1 MVDAMRRSLLSAL
14 AVLALSAP
22 APASADDEV
31 RVGGTCGKGATS
43 ELRLRAKDGAIQ
55 VRFEVDS
62 RRAYKRW
69 EVVLV
74 HERRVVWRG
83 RVRTR
88 SGGSFRVRR
97 SVPDFTGADQ
107 VSARASGPRGN
118 TCAAAAVLTGP

>member
-1 MVDAMRRSLLSAL
+1 MRRSLLSAL

-22 APASADDEV
+22 APAFADNEV

-62 RRAYKRW
+62 HRADERW
-69 EVVLV
+69 QVVLV

-97 SVPDFTGADQ
+97 SVPDFAGADQ
-107 VSARASGPRGN
+107 VGARASRPRGN
-118 TCAAAAVLTGP
+118 TCAATAVLTGP